1 MLFRFGPRI
10 RHPFFPG
17 LQATAATEAKARVS
31 ALYGTFEQLVR
42 AADAGASVSRALFV
56 LKRENEPLL
65 SDSERDVLWSRFRAP
80 ALMLLVDS
88 RQHVIAYECEAQSG
102 FHVNTQRVPAQES
115 ADVCECGR
123 PGKSSCHAAPAFEER
138 AAFTP

>member
-1 MLFRFGPRI
+1 M
-10 RHPFFPG
+10 
-17 LQATAATEAKARVS
+17 EAKARVS

-65 SDSERDVLWSRFRAP
+65 SDAERDVLWSRFRAP
-80 ALMLLVDS
+80 ALMLLVDC

-102 FHVNTQRVPAQES
+102 FHVDTQRWPARES
-115 ADVCECGR
+115 AAVCACGR
-123 PGKSSCHAAPAFEER
+123 PGKSVYQPGPALEER